1 MRGIIDMCFISCLI
15 IRRSEIGGPQEMKNN
30 DETIKSEIGTEA
42 AWRGFSTQTLYI
54 AKRLL
59 EAENNVQLYPEHVE
73 DLMIMENKKVIELVQ
88 VKNLSTDLSLSDLSP
103 KKNDSFFRRCLA
115 YKDNK
120 ICLRIVSFG
129 NIGLEFRKMLQ
140 KKNKKS
146 SSVFDKLLSYGYEE
160 NDVLWLL
167 EHLEIEKVDEL
178 EIENSIKDELKKY
191 LEVVA
196 AYNLVNDSLIYYI
209 YKLSREKGYTSKK
222 LWEERINDIAKNI
235 MAIDSVKK
243 QYQKT
248 IIPLCDYKSN
258 KTREE
263 LFSAYRMGVN
273 AHPDHIRNNC
283 DLWRERWIKEI
294 DRRFIKNNIVLIKGA
309 SGQGKSTLAYR
320 YLIDTYPELNVMCIQ
335 KLLSEEQAI
344 DILSILRGLNDRK
357 DIVIYMDVEP
367 YDTQWLWLCEK
378 ALEFGIDIKILVSI
392 REEDFQRSP
401 IDYSKHNFEE
411 ISLDFSKD
419 EAKEIYVMYSNST
432 YLSFYDAWKS
442 FGEKGPLM
450 EYIFMLNE
458 SKTLVARINAQIEN
472 IINHEEQAD
481 AWLECLAIISLGG
494 IHNNNISINSLFQKV
509 ECKQKFKMIKHFEKE
524 YFIKIAQNNTYIECL
539 HVLRARI
546 IYNLLMERGIFDKE
560 NILIKTL
567 GVIEHNATQ
576 MLIEYVYELGIT
588 EDFVNRIAN
597 IKYLSIE
604 VYADIVKAL
613 LWCEI
618 DYYYQVNKKVIEE
631 GDFLFNNQFMFP
643 GNTDITGLLEIDTLQ
658 DICKIFNDLKPDFEK
673 QMRVQLDKLPMLKL
687 DYRFLDCFFEI
698 TNKTIENLYEIKEE
712 NLTAWGYILF
722 WMSYRNFILEQ
733 ISEPDIDWKLNIEE
747 TLNYVLGIGKQ
758 GWFNMRDSIVEV
770 IMPSI
775 LLENGVIYYEIK
787 NNEVF
792 VIINVLPGNDQ
803 EQPHSRI
810 MKLISI
816 FQRSFPEKKKYN
828 VKIVGYSFLEEV
840 EIPDTEKNISQEHLP
855 YVWITQ
861 LNKCFR
867 NMQKYHNLPRN
878 WKDTYERIINARN
891 AILDYFIILL
901 DAVEK
906 LYRNENVRIF
916 SSDNYK
922 KKKGTAYNL
931 TKENPYIE
939 PMCAVDRYGIRDDNY
954 VVEDNHQKYSIAW
967 NQESDKEHISYLCH
981 QYFSHVHAFCEN
993 CENVL
998 VDAKTKTQQGQES
1011 GIAYYNLIQALMK
1024 LHAFQEKFD
1033 DYFSSFGVFSNNKR
1047 ELDIL
1052 EKTAAVFTIAF
1063 FNNYAREKS
1072 ICYRAK
1078 ESMRST
1084 ERKIVQFMESGVKI
1098 LPGVTKVIGEIN
1110 QPVID
1115 VEIFQYEKFLLQ
1127 FYNSLKKLGKDM
1139 DNTSFSGYLL
1149 KKHFS
1154 TLHVNP
1160 ICDGENTFPGIDIPA
1175 RDFLIYKEFNKF
1187 LRTVL
1192 PNEEKDTWEIINSS
1206 QAAIQGIGAISS
1218 LKILFVYTSE
1228 IEHEL
1233 LDKQEN
1239 TIVKDVFCQY
1249 QRKVIDLICDAANIF
1264 KSAVEYICANTVIN
1278 VSEINDVKMAL
1289 EEIADQLCEDVFAVG
1304 KESSNKYVADFFEE
1318 LTTRFCEYV
1327 DASGV
1332 VIVN

>member
-1 MRGIIDMCFISCLI
+1 
-15 IRRSEIGGPQEMKNN
+15 MKNN

-59 EAENNVQLYPEHVE
+59 EAENNVQLYPEHIE

-103 KKNDSFFRRCLA
+103 KKTDSFFRRCLA
-115 YKDNK
+115 YKDYD
-120 ICLRIVSFG
+120 ICLKIVSFG

-140 KKNKKS
+140 TKNRRK
-146 SSVFDKLLSYGYEE
+146 SSVFDKLLSYGYEDS
-160 NDVLWLL
+160 DVLWLL

-178 EIENSIKDELKKY
+178 EVENSIKDELKKY
-191 LEVVA
+191 IEVIA

-222 LWEERINDIAKNI
+222 LWEERISNIVKNI

-335 KLLSEEQAI
+335 KLLSEGQAI

-367 YDTQWLWLCEK
+367 YDIQWLWLCEK
-378 ALEFGIDIKILVSI
+378 AMEFGIDIKILVSI

-411 ISLDFSKD
+411 ISLNFSKD
-419 EAKEIYVMYSNST
+419 EAKEIYNMYSNST
-432 YLSFYDAWKS
+432 YLSFDDAWKS

-472 IINHEEQAD
+472 IVNHEVQAD

-494 IHNNNISINSLFQKV
+494 IHNNSISVNSLFQKV
-509 ECKQKFKMIKHFEKE
+509 ECKQKNKMIKHFEKE
-524 YFIKIAQNNTYIECL
+524 YFIKITQNNTYIECL

-546 IYNLLMERGIFDKE
+546 IYNLLMERGMFDKE
-560 NILIKTL
+560 NILMKTL

-576 MLIEYVYELGIT
+576 MLIEYVYGTRIT
-588 EDFVNRIAN
+588 EDFINKIAN
-597 IKYLSIE
+597 IEYLSIE
-604 VYADIVKAL
+604 IYADIVKAL

-618 DYYYQVNKKVIEE
+618 HYYYQINKKVIEE
-631 GDFLFNNQFMFP
+631 GGLLFNNQFMFL

-658 DICKIFNDLKPDFEK
+658 DICKMFNNVKPDFEE
-673 QMRVQLDKLPMLKL
+673 QMRNQLNRLPMLKL
-687 DYRFLDCFFEI
+687 DYRFLDCFFEL
-698 TNKTIENLYEIKEE
+698 TNKTISNLYEINEE
-712 NLTAWGYILF
+712 NLTAWGYVLF

-733 ISEPDIDWKLNIEE
+733 ISEPDVDWKLNIEE
-747 TLNYVLGIGKQ
+747 TLNYILGISKQ
-758 GWFNMRDSIVEV
+758 GWFDMRDSIVEV

-787 NNEVF
+787 NSEVSA
-792 VIINVLPGNDQ
+792 IINVLLGNDQ

-828 VKIVGYSFLEEV
+828 VKIVGYNCLEKVEV
-840 EIPDTEKNISQEHLP
+840 PDTEKNISQEHFP

-861 LNKCFR
+861 LNRCFG
-867 NMQKYHNLPRN
+867 NMQRYHNLPQN

-891 AILDYFIILL
+891 AILDYFVILL

-906 LYRNENVRIF
+906 FYRNENARVF

-922 KKKGTAYNL
+922 KKKGIAYNL
-931 TKENPYIE
+931 TIENPYIE
-939 PMCAVDRYGIRDDNY
+939 PMCAVDRYGLRDDNY
-954 VVEDNHQKYSIAW
+954 VVEDNHQKYSNEW
-967 NQESDKEHISYLCH
+967 NQESNKEHISYLCH
-981 QYFSHVHAFCEN
+981 EYFSHVHAFCES

-998 VDAKTKTQQGQES
+998 VDAKTKKQQGQKS
-1011 GIAYYNLIQALMK
+1011 RIAYYNLIQALMK
-1024 LHAFQEKFD
+1024 IDAFQEKFD
-1033 DYFSSFGVFSNNKR
+1033 DYFSSFGIFTNSKR

-1052 EKTAAVFTIAF
+1052 EKTAAVFTIVF

-1078 ESMRST
+1078 ESVRST
-1084 ERKIVQFMESGVKI
+1084 ERKIVQFMKSGI
-1098 LPGVTKVIGEIN
+1098 NMLPGVTRKIGEIN
-1110 QPVID
+1110 QPVVD
-1115 VEIFQYEKFLLQ
+1115 VEIFQFEKFLLQ

-1154 TLHVNP
+1154 KLHVNP
-1160 ICDGENTFPGIDIPA
+1160 ICDGENTFPSIDIPV
-1175 RDFLIYKEFNKF
+1175 RNFLIYKEFDKF
-1187 LRTVL
+1187 LSTVL
-1192 PNEEKDTWEIINSS
+1192 PNDEKDNWEIINSS

-1218 LKILFVYTSE
+1218 LKILFVYASE

-1233 LDKQEN
+1233 LDKQES
-1239 TIVKDVFCQY
+1239 TIVKDVYCLY
-1249 QRKVIDLICDAANIF
+1249 RRKVINLIVDAANIL
-1264 KSAVEYICANTVIN
+1264 KSVAEYIFANAIIN
-1278 VSEINDVKMAL
+1278 ISEIKEANMAL
-1289 EEIADQLCEDVFAVG
+1289 EEVADQLCDAIFDMA
-1304 KESSNKYVADFFEE
+1304 KELSYEEIANFFEE
-1318 LTTRFCEYV
+1318 LTTQFCKYV

-1332 VIVN
+1332 VIANGEIDNMYQ